1 MPDSR
6 KTYRLHILP
15 LQERDQ
21 IMAARLII
29 DGNTVYEIDEDCM
42 KCRKNK
48 NHEDIPVKKTRDD
61 EGKKT

>member
-1 MPDSR
+1 
-6 KTYRLHILP
+6 
-15 LQERDQ
+15 
-21 IMAARLII
+21 MAARLII